1 MVSSETADL
10 MKIWNATS
18 IITGYFY
25 AFGGARSYPG
35 MELLEEHLYIGCRL
49 MKMYDPQFDP
59 GRYVSKSFLD
69 AAAPVLQ
76 AADDQIDAITA
87 KGDALFEL
95 ILGFVESVNHRLKRK
110 NISRQWSRFVE
121 AVGKERGQTDQG
133 G

>member
-10 MKIWNATS
+10 MKIWNATG
-18 IITGYFY
+18 TLEDYFCRL
-25 AFGGARSYPG
+25 GGAGRYPG
-35 MELLEEHLYIGCRL
+35 MELIEVEIYIGCRL

-110 NISRQWSRFVE
+110 NIPRQWSRFVE